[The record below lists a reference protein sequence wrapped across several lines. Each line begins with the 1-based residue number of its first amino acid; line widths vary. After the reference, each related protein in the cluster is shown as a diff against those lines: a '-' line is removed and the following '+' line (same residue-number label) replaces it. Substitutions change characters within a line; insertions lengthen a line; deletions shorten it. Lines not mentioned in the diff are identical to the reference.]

1 MTSNL
6 DDSYSL
12 TQDQI
17 ISYRRDGHVLLRGV
31 ASPEDIAYYRPLL
44 GKAVDNFKTEAR
56 PLEERDTYGK
66 AFLQIINLWRRDK
79 FIEKFVLAKRFGK
92 IAADLMGVEGVRL
105 YHDQALYKEP
115 GGGIT
120 PWHQDEYYWPLDTDH
135 TITMWM
141 PLVDVTEKEGPMVFA
156 TGSHREKYLGALE
169 ISDKSEKFFN
179 EFVDKKG
186 YPRSAAAPMKAGDA
200 TFHSGWTLHGALP
213 NKSGTSREVMTIIYY
228 ADGVKILKPD
238 NAGRENDL
246 KGFFPGGVPGQPA
259 EGPLTPLVYQR

>member
-1 MTSNL
+1 MPPGTPNL
-6 DDSYSL
+6 DDNYPL

-17 ISYRRDGHVLLRGV
+17 LSYRRDGHVLLRGV

-44 GKAVDNFKTEAR
+44 GKAVDHFKTEAR

-120 PWHQDEYYWPLDTDH
+120 PWHQDEYYWPLSSDL
-135 TITMWM
+135 TIRSEERR
-141 PLVDVTEKEGPMVFA
+141 VGKEC
-156 TGSHREKYLGALE
+156 
-169 ISDKSEKFFN
+169 
-179 EFVDKKG
+179 
-186 YPRSAAAPMKAGDA
+186 RS
-200 TFHSGWTLHGALP
+200 
-213 NKSGTSREVMTIIYY
+213 R
-228 ADGVKILKPD
+228 
-238 NAGRENDL
+238 
-246 KGFFPGGVPGQPA
+246 
-259 EGPLTPLVYQR
+259 